1 MCRRWISNVEPERQ
15 LILIGNE
22 TEGTRL
28 ATEDEIDSHK
38 HSSNTFYVMAKQASK
53 PIVKISQ

>member
-28 ATEDEIDSHK
+28 ATEDEIDAHK
-38 HSSNTFYVMAKQASK
+38 HSSNTFDVMAKQADW

>member
-1 MCRRWISNVEPERQ
+1 MEPERQ

-28 ATEDEIDSHK
+28 AIEDEIDAHK
-38 HSSNTFYVMAKQASK
+38 HSSNTFDAMAKQANE